1 MKVLL
6 PITDRQ
12 TISIIP
18 RSIGYDYIQDGYEQK
33 VEAMRAT
40 VEDNVCADSVLGR
53 TQGADISMEL
63 REDGSGKQESI
74 SNVSILEQGN
84 YADVTFSATI
94 LTKDRTY
101 SFEMKKGESLLYRGK
116 IYCTDG
122 FDGDNYNIS
131 KGLYKE
137 NSSNDNKY
145 TLI

>member
-84 YADVTFSATI
+84 LQT
-94 LTKDRTY
+94 LR
-101 SFEMKKGESLLYRGK
+101 SLQL
-116 IYCTDG
+116 
-122 FDGDNYNIS
+122 S
-131 KGLYKE
+131 
-137 NSSNDNKY
+137 
-145 TLI
+145 